1 MPAAHRSPNLSAVET
16 GGGAAALHRP
26 PMRCRRSLLD
36 ILPAMSSPRTPP
48 TRVPRR
54 SLDQRR
60 EALAQANRVRMQRAL
75 LKADLKGGSV
85 SIEAL
90 IGEPPECLAS
100 AKVVEMLMALPG
112 YGRTKVARLLELC
125 HVSPR
130 KRVGGLTEGQ
140 RDALIRALEK

>member
-1 MPAAHRSPNLSAVET
+1 
-16 GGGAAALHRP
+16 
-26 PMRCRRSLLD
+26 MRCRRSLLD
-36 ILPAMSSPRTPP
+36 ILPAMSSPRTRP
-48 TRVPRR
+48 TEVPRR

-60 EALAQANRVRMQRAL
+60 EALTQANRVRMQRAL
-75 LKADLKGGSV
+75 LKADLKRGSV

-100 AKVVEMLMALPG
+100 AKVVEVLMALPG